1 MRGKGEAGDCMKG
14 QHTKNTS
21 PEEREA
27 FIRAGK
33 TVLNTPLEEEIS
45 KSYLEYAYSVIH
57 SRALPDARDGL
68 KPVHRRILYTMYGDG
83 LTPDHAHVKSARVVG
98 SCLGRYHPH
107 GDSSVYEAM
116 VRLAQDFS
124 LNTPLVD
131 GHGNFG
137 SPNDSAAAA
146 RYTEARMSKNAIF
159 MVEELKEDAVDFVPN
174 YDGSLEE
181 PSVLPAAF
189 PNLIVNGTSGIAVG
203 MATNMIPHNANEAIM
218 AARLL
223 LRKPSVSL
231 DELMEIIPGPDLPT
245 GGILVGM
252 DEVRNAY
259 ETGRGT
265 VRIRGKATVEPLE
278 GSRGRNSIVITE
290 LPYQVGT
297 EKIIE
302 ALKNEV
308 SKKRLQGIS
317 DVKDL
322 SDRRHGTR
330 LVVEC
335 KTGVNPTALLAE
347 LYKYTPLETSFGINN
362 LTLVEG
368 KPETLGLKRLLEVFI
383 QHRVDV
389 VTRRTQHRLDKAEA
403 RQHIVE
409 GLLIALANI
418 EEVVRII
425 RKSAD
430 TATAKTT
437 LMRKFKLSD
446 IQTQNILDMPL
457 RRLVN
462 LEVETLKKEHA
473 ELAERIKGLKEIL
486 ENEKVLHKTID
497 TELAEVQKSMS
508 VERKTTLMGGD
519 LKEVLA
525 ATAPASTVEVK
536 DEKCYVFLSSTGML
550 IRSPGGS
557 EDTSHAKTARR
568 TNHAHE
574 TIVGIAPVT
583 TRAQFIAVTNLGRA
597 FRVNAMEI
605 PAFPAKVK
613 QVSASGGIPAKELVP
628 LTSGERLITVVPAVS
643 EEESPRGIA
652 LGTKHGVVKICQPDW
667 PLRTDE
673 FNIMS
678 LKNGDEIVGG
688 GWCRDGDELVF
699 ISETSNLLRYP
710 ATSVRP
716 QGRSGGGMA
725 GMKLPAKTE
734 ILSFNVVPAESLN
747 TAQVFTHT
755 GTSAKT
761 TFFSE
766 YPPKGRGTG
775 GVRSH
780 KFLKGETQLV
790 RTYVGE
796 SITAVGEDGKEL
808 KTDGLAGRRDGSGH
822 PFAPASHV
830 GQRPREW

>member
-1 MRGKGEAGDCMKG
+1 MKG
-14 QHTKNTS
+14 KHTKTTS

-33 TVLNTPLEEEIS
+33 TVLDVPLEEEVS

-68 KPVHRRILYTMYGDG
+68 KPVHRRILYTMYNAG

-98 SCLGRYHPH
+98 DCLGRYHPH

-146 RYTEARMSKNAIF
+146 RYTEARMSKNAVL
-159 MVEELKEDAVDFVPN
+159 MVEELKEAAVDFVPN

-181 PSVLPAAF
+181 PSVMPVAF
-189 PNLIVNGTSGIAVG
+189 PNLLINGTSGIAVG
-203 MATNMIPHNANEAIM
+203 MATNMIPHNAAEALS
-218 AARLL
+218 AARFLL
-223 LRKPSVSL
+223 KKPHATL
-231 DELMEIIPGPDLPT
+231 DEIMEIIPGPDLPT
-245 GGILVGM
+245 GGVLIGM

-265 VRIRGKATVEPLE
+265 VRLRGRASVEPLE

-302 ALKNEV
+302 SIKTEIA
-308 SKKRLQGIS
+308 KKRLQGIS

-335 KTGVNPTALLAE
+335 KTGVNPNALLAE

-362 LTLVEG
+362 LTLVGG
-368 KPETLGLKRLLEVFI
+368 KPETLGLKTLLEVFLH
-383 QHRVDV
+383 HRADV
-389 VTRRTQHRLDKAEA
+389 VTRRTRFRLDKAEA

-409 GLLIALANI
+409 GLLIALENI

-430 TATAKTT
+430 TSAAKTT
-437 LMRKFKLSD
+437 LMKKYALSD
-446 IQTQNILDMPL
+446 IQTQNILEMPL

-473 ELAERIKGLKEIL
+473 ELSKKIKGFRAIL
-486 ENEKVLHKTID
+486 DDEKVLKKTID
-497 TELAEVQKSMS
+497 EELAAVQEMMGS
-508 VERKTTLMGGD
+508 ERKTTLVGGD

-525 ATAPASTVEVK
+525 ATAPAAPVEVK
-536 DEKCYVFLSSTGML
+536 DETCTVFLSSTGML
-550 IRSPGGS
+550 IRSPGES
-557 EDTSHAKTARR
+557 EDTSHAKNTRR

-574 TIVGIAPVT
+574 VVLAAAPVT
-583 TRAQFIAVTNLGRA
+583 TRGQFIAVTNLGRA
-597 FRVNAMEI
+597 FRVNTMEI
-605 PAFPAKVK
+605 PAYPQGVK
-613 QVSASGGIPAKELVP
+613 NVSTAGGISAKELVP
-628 LTSGERLITVVPAVS
+628 LTSGESLVTITPAAPNP
-643 EEESPRGIA
+643 EQKTRGVA
-652 LGTKHGVVKICQPDW
+652 LGTRQGVVKICQPDW

-673 FNIMS
+673 FEIMS
-678 LKNGDEIVGG
+678 LRTGDEIIGG
-688 GWCRDGDELVF
+688 GWCADGDELVF
-699 ISETSNLLRYP
+699 VSETSNLLRYP
-710 ATSVRP
+710 ATQVRP
-716 QGRSGGGMA
+716 QGRSGGGMT
-725 GMKLPAKTE
+725 GMKLAANTQV
-734 ILSFNVVPAESLN
+734 LSFNVVPSDTLD
-747 TAQVFTHT
+747 TAVVFTHT

-761 TFFSE
+761 TLFSE

-780 KFLKGETQLV
+780 KFLKGETRLV
-790 RTYVGE
+790 KTHVGDGV
-796 SITAVGEDGKEL
+796 AVTGSDGKEL
-808 KTDGLAGRRDGSGH
+808 DIEGLAGKRDGSGR
-822 PFAPASHV
+822 PLQPAEHV
-830 GQRPREW
+830 GFHPKKVT